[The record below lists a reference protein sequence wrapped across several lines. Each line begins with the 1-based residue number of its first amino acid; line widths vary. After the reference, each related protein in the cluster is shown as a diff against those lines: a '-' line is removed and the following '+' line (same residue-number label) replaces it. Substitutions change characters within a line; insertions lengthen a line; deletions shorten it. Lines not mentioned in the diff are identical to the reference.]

1 LLSEEKYL
9 KACSAATE
17 SEKPLCKY
25 GPSCYRLGNAEWK
38 AHHAHKYKHPGV
50 ALKVFILGPP
60 QCGKTQLCSLL
71 EGKIQSSSS
80 HLLKS
85 ESWQLSKIVL
95 NYPHLVQQVFDSAE
109 TFVSSPTATPKSTCS
124 SVAEDRMNDLTNCV
138 ISSLRS
144 SEVKQSGWILE
155 NFPRSMSQL
164 KIMADAAALPHC
176 VVNFEMPVHDEISE
190 QESVFNRERQ
200 AVVAELQRLGVAVI
214 TVAPPVRSRTRSD
227 SSLSYGQS
235 IHEPLLPLKRTSSDT
250 ALCSARA
257 APPPSV
263 TGVVSSLMEQAC
275 AGISA
280 FLHTVP
286 ISPYTQAFPKLD
298 EKRWVPS
305 TLPPAHCLSFSN
317 RNITKCVR
325 RKHNDGPGAVWTL
338 FHATHAAAA
347 EAILQTKNFKSY
359 GGPLGVGLSV
369 AFAAAAVAID
379 DVMKGMTSVAGT
391 VSEKKLAP
399 ANFSA

>member
-1 LLSEEKYL
+1 MLSEEKYL

-50 ALKVFILGPP
+50 ALKVFVLGPP

-144 SEVKQSGWILE
+144 SEDKHSGWILE
-155 NFPRSMSQL
+155 NFPRSVSQL
-164 KIMADAAALPHC
+164 KIMADAGALPHC
-176 VVNFEMPVHDEISE
+176 VVNIELPLHDEISE
-190 QESVFNRERQ
+190 QESLFNRERQ
-200 AVVAELQRLGVAVI
+200 AVVAELQRLGATVI
-214 TVAPPVRSRTRSD
+214 TVAPPVLSRTRSD
-227 SSLSYGQS
+227 SSFSYGQS
-235 IHEPLLPLKRTSSDT
+235 IHEPLLPLKRTASGT
-250 ALCSARA
+250 AALCSARA
-257 APPPSV
+257 APTPSV
-263 TGVVSSLMEQAC
+263 TGLVSSLMEQAC

-280 FLHTVP
+280 FLHSVP
-286 ISPYTQAFPKLD
+286 ISPYTKAFPMLD
-298 EKRWVPS
+298 EKRCVPS
-305 TLPPAHCLSFSN
+305 TLPPALDRSFLN
-317 RNITKCVR
+317 RNITNCGALGASTMTDPEPCGRCSTR
-325 RKHNDGPGAVWTL
+325 RTQQQRRRFSKQRISRVM
-338 FHATHAAAA
+338 
-347 EAILQTKNFKSY
+347 
-359 GGPLGVGLSV
+359 GGRLEL
-369 AFAAAAVAID
+369 D
-379 DVMKGMTSVAGT
+379 CQ
-391 VSEKKLAP
+391 
-399 ANFSA
+399 